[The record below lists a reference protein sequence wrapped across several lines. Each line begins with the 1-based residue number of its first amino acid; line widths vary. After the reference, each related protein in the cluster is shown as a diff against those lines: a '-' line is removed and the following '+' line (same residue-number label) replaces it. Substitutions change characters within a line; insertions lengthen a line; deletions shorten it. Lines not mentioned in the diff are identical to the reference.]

1 MLTAIA
7 PHGAGVAGKTPSQ
20 PPIMTTSTRQARMT
34 AARYA
39 VAAIILLS
47 FVTTPMGNLHHPF
60 ATAVPPV
67 HGAGWG
73 SSPSIAPLSEKPVFF
88 QAAIDLVQRARDNV
102 RLEVYSFSGP
112 DGMLLAQAL
121 VAKAREGVVT
131 QVLLDR
137 LSQKRGYLA
146 EETFNLGGANNEIP
160 DFLRQQMALLNQGR
174 EPGEGPLQVLDF
186 NDEAESNQP
195 IDAAGFPAVGIAF
208 HHAKGLYVDDHWAI
222 VGGNNFD
229 KTPTHDLSVL
239 IDDTGLANCLI
250 ERFNVQWAL
259 AGGRTIAPHG
269 PCAPR
274 LDMEMYTTGAG
285 FQESKPVLL
294 AKLHDPRTTHLDLEL
309 YGLGDLDILAA
320 MLAMH
325 QRGGKI
331 RVILNKGDAD
341 PDPTNFYMARHLHGA
356 GIPVRQYKKIPG
368 GYMHTKLAIFNQSEV
383 VTGSTNWLSNE
394 FNYIWNYLF
403 VLRVPEFTRQ
413 AQAFF
418 EDDWRYH
425 SLPYFSSAPRVD
437 SPQRLAHQSLG
448 MVK

>member
-1 MLTAIA
+1 MRTAIT
-7 PHGAGVAGKTPSQ
+7 PHGAVGAGNTPRQSPLM
-20 PPIMTTSTRQARMT
+20 PPSTRPAVLT

-39 VAAIILLS
+39 VAALLFLS
-47 FVTTPMGNLHHPF
+47 VVTPPLGNLPRPF
-60 ATAVPPV
+60 APAVPPV

-73 SSPSIAPLSEKPVFF
+73 SSPSIAPLYEKPVFF
-88 QAAIDLVQRARDNV
+88 RAAIDLVQRARANV

-146 EETFNLGGANNEIP
+146 EETFNLGGANNAIP
-160 DFLRQQMALLNQGR
+160 DFLRQHMALLNQGR
-174 EPGEGPLQVLDF
+174 APGEGPLQVLDF

-208 HHAKGLYVDDHWAI
+208 HHAKGLYVDDHWSI

-239 IDDTGLANCLI
+239 IDDPGLANCLI

-259 AGGRTIAPHG
+259 AGGRPMAPHG

-274 LDMEMYTTGAG
+274 LDIALYTTGAG
-285 FQESKPVLL
+285 FQEPKPVLL
-294 AKLHDPRTTHLDLEL
+294 AKLYDPRTTHLDLEL

-331 RVILNKGDAD
+331 RVILNKGDSD
-341 PDPTNFYMARHLHGA
+341 PDPSNFYMARHLHGA

-403 VLRVPEFTRQ
+403 VIRVPAFTRQ

-425 SLPYFSSAPRVD
+425 SLPYFCAAPRAA
-437 SPQRLAHQSLG
+437 SPQRVAHQSVG
-448 MVK
+448 MGK